1 MVYYSFTTLGTIGF
15 GDFHPFAD
23 EERIFIAFLFMSGTS
38 IFSYMMGIFIEIV
51 RKFQVLNKD
60 LDNGDELTKFFC
72 VLKRFNGDK
81 EIDLELREKIELHF
95 DFKWKNDRNQA
106 IDDPEE
112 LAILE

>member
-1 MVYYSFTTLGTIGF
+1 M
-15 GDFHPFAD
+15 
-23 EERIFIAFLFMSGTS
+23 
-38 IFSYMMGIFIEIV
+38 
-51 RKFQVLNKD
+51 
-60 LDNGDELTKFFC
+60 DNGDELTKFFC

-112 LAILE
+112 

>member
-1 MVYYSFTTLGTIGF
+1 MVYYSFTTLATIGF

-23 EERIFIAFLFMSGTS
+23 EERIFIAILFMSGTS

-112 LAILE
+112 LALLE